1 MLGRDPALWSHVPLN
16 CIGLPCFLVILENSV
31 FLSLRFHL
39 CEMEISIL
47 QRGHKDNDLYQTNLN
62 RLIKQLSCPFSQ
74 DTTPNKPHVGS
85 LLCALTSP
93 CTSLC
98 RDTNPLLSN
107 YGFVFMCLSCTLC
120 YELPEDRECLV
131 FGIPSAQY
139 YSWHKMS
146 EWTKE

>member
-1 MLGRDPALWSHVPLN
+1 MN

-47 QRGHKDNDLYQTNLN
+47 QRGPKDNGLYQSNVN
-62 RLIKQLSCPFSQ
+62 QLIKQLSCPLSGQ
-74 DTTPNKPHVGS
+74 PSPTSLLQVS

-93 CTSLC
+93 CTSFC
-98 RDTNPLLSN
+98 RNTNPLLSN
-107 YGFVFMCLSCTLC
+107 YGFVFMCLSRTLC
-120 YELPEDRECLV
+120 YEIPEDRECLV
-131 FGIPSAQY
+131 VFGIPSAQHN
-139 YSWHKMS
+139 SWHKTS